1 MCGKTQHCSGITRI
15 LYKWEDGQRLE
26 QEDIE
31 ILALKEVATQPIPLR
46 SPWERSLQLGNTVLS
61 EFKPFRE
68 YKTPTLSFVE
78 LYSSFQKREDT
89 CLWKQEVPKRLT
101 WQLYWIAWT
110 IEENDCVKGET
121 SIQCYCARQRE
132 RVDERIFVQHVAG

>member
-1 MCGKTQHCSGITRI
+1 MRRWSEIGARRHRNP
-15 LYKWEDGQRLE
+15 RLRYS
-26 QEDIE
+26 
-31 ILALKEVATQPIPLR
+31 LTEVATQPIPLR

-110 IEENDCVKGET
+110 IEEKDCVKGKT